1 MYLQAYD
8 GKAWDEPSGPD
19 ALGWGPLQR
28 LYRASDGWLFLG
40 AVDADLAR
48 PGRGAR
54 PLGHRGPARQ
64 PTSRPRSRLASRA
77 SPAAEWVSRL
87 TAAGIG
93 AQPVI
98 SATQLM
104 QDPWVIAHGL
114 SVTREHG
121 SGERITTIG
130 PPARLSRTPVIPGR
144 PVSAPGGDAAEIL
157 AGIGLANQLDDL
169 VARRSSR
176 SSRITERS
184 CVTTRLTNS
193 PPTS

>member
-1 MYLQAYD
+1 MYLQAHD

-19 ALGWGPLQR
+19 ALGWGPLQQ

-40 AVDADLAR
+40 AVEADLAR
-48 PGRGAR
+48 LDAVPGLSAIAGLRGSDLEAALAAR
-54 PLGHRGPARQ
+54 FV
-64 PTSRPRSRLASRA
+64 A
-77 SPAAEWVSRL
+77 SPVAEWVSRL

-98 SATQLM
+98 SAAQLM

-114 SVTREHG
+114 SVTREHA
-121 SGERITTIG
+121 SGEHITTIG
-130 PPARLSRTPVIPGR
+130 PPARLSRTPVTPGR

-169 VARRSSR
+169 VARR
-176 SSRITERS
+176 IVALE
-184 CVTTRLTNS
+184 
-193 PPTS
+193 

>member
-1 MYLQAYD
+1 PSP
-8 GKAWDEPSGPD
+8 AWRAP
-19 ALGWGPLQR
+19 ALE
-28 LYRASDGWLFLG
+28 G
-40 AVDADLAR
+40 ALRTRFA
-48 PGRGAR
+48 
-54 PLGHRGPARQ
+54 
-64 PTSRPRSRLASRA
+64 A

-93 AQPVI
+93 AQPMI
-98 SATQLM
+98 SATELM

-157 AGIGLANQLDDL
+157 AGIALANQLDDL
-169 VARRSSR
+169 VARR
-176 SSRITERS
+176 IVALE
-184 CVTTRLTNS
+184 
-193 PPTS
+193 

>member
-1 MYLQAYD
+1 MH
-8 GKAWDEPSGPD
+8 
-19 ALGWGPLQR
+19 
-28 LYRASDGWLFLG
+28 SDG
-40 AVDADLAR
+40 AR
-48 PGRGAR
+48 SSGST
-54 PLGHRGPARQ
+54 GHPTAGSSSAPSM
-64 PTSRPRSRLASRA
+64 PTSRGSTRCPASRPSRVCAAVDLEAALAARFAA

-104 QDPWVIAHGL
+104 QDPWVVAHGL

-169 VARRSSR
+169 VARR
-176 SSRITERS
+176 IVALE
-184 CVTTRLTNS
+184 
-193 PPTS
+193 